1 MIVNHLDLIKLWPPC
16 HPHQGRHKGWQR
28 DHRFSP
34 VLLELRKYSIGV
46 ILSSVSSGEEEENKG
61 ILLGKGSQEEKRT
74 KSGLLPNQGGVGVSE
89 GSKKTKVFQKQNSIL
104 ENNFQWACRII
115 LGPPKHVVHLVW
127 LFFAFR
133 PITPMQTFSTFPCL
147 FSERFHPT
155 ISFLWNL
162 TQIWPDLIT
171 LVVTISLQSK
181 SLTRLGQNWTA
192 CTIKNVSI
200 SERLSN

>member
-127 LFFAFR
+127 SAYIISTAIRAALKIAQRSRILGKRR
-133 PITPMQTFSTFPCL
+133 PVSKNKFNCF
-147 FSERFHPT
+147 
-155 ISFLWNL
+155 WNG
-162 TQIWPDLIT
+162 TNRKICFT
-171 LVVTISLQSK
+171 H
-181 SLTRLGQNWTA
+181 
-192 CTIKNVSI
+192 
-200 SERLSN
+200 

>member
-127 LFFAFR
+127 LFFLHFGQLFQCKHF
-133 PITPMQTFSTFPCL
+133 QTFRVFLSDPCAHGVRSL
-147 FSERFHPT
+147 GSNVTHSLRTRRF
-155 ISFLWNL
+155 
-162 TQIWPDLIT
+162 WP
-171 LVVTISLQSK
+171 
-181 SLTRLGQNWTA
+181 RL
-192 CTIKNVSI
+192 
-200 SERLSN
+200 

>member
-127 LFFAFR
+127 LFFCISANYSNANIFKLSVSFYR
-133 PITPMQTFSTFPCL
+133 THVHMGSDHWVAIAVTHL
-147 FSERFHPT
+147 FYPSWW
-155 ISFLWNL
+155 S
-162 TQIWPDLIT
+162 
-171 LVVTISLQSK
+171 
-181 SLTRLGQNWTA
+181 
-192 CTIKNVSI
+192 
-200 SERLSN
+200 

>member
-74 KSGLLPNQGGVGVSE
+74 KSRLFPNQGGVGVSE
-89 GSKKTKVFQKQNSIL
+89 GSKMPNLYFGKGFFQL
-104 ENNFQWACRII
+104 ACRII
-115 LGPPKHVVHLVW
+115 LRPPKHVLHSVW
-127 LFFAFR
+127 SWLDIYEALK
-133 PITPMQTFSTFPCL
+133 TTVKVSL
-147 FSERFHPT
+147 NSY
-155 ISFLWNL
+155 LNL
-162 TQIWPDLIT
+162 TNSGQIMTIALINEIY
-171 LVVTISLQSK
+171 LFLKRDQV
-181 SLTRLGQNWTA
+181 
-192 CTIKNVSI
+192 
-200 SERLSN
+200 